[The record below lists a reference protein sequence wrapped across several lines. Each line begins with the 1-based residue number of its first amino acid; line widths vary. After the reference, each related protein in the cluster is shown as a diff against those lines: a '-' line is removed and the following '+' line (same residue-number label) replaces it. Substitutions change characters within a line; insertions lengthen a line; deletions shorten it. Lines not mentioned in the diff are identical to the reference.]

1 VIHFERENYE
11 RQNPAVKARFIEGRN
26 DVRKGLNGKS
36 QMKTNRRKFLK
47 VVAGIGLGAAGTG
60 WSEDSQKQTK
70 GMPLRQLGRT
80 DLQITP
86 VGYGAQ
92 HTRDS
97 ELIRYA
103 IDEGMN
109 YIETAWGYGFG
120 KPGNS
125 CESIGKAIKGVRD
138 KVYLFV
144 AYIVRAPRKRG
155 GVDNQFEQT
164 LRDLATDYIDVFLWH
179 QPDSIEEITKGEHI
193 DQMEKWKS
201 EGKIRWCGI
210 TAHENQE
217 VYLKHLAESSLYDV
231 AVVAFNSNSS
241 GELAQ
246 SIKEAAQKGVGIIA
260 MKTQSPNFKVPP
272 HTIGDSPDHRKALR
286 WVLSKNYV
294 VGAIPGMT
302 TKEQVDMNVQIIKNL

>member
-1 VIHFERENYE
+1 
-11 RQNPAVKARFIEGRN
+11 
-26 DVRKGLNGKS
+26 
-36 QMKTNRRKFLK
+36 MK
-47 VVAGIGLGAAGTG
+47 VVAGMGIGAAVTG
-60 WSEDSQKQTK
+60 WIKGCRKVTK
-70 GMPLRQLGRT
+70 GVPLRQLGRT
-80 DLQITP
+80 DLQLTP

-97 ELIRYA
+97 KLIRYA
-103 IDEGMN
+103 IDQGIN

-125 CESIGKAIKGVRD
+125 SESIGKAIRGVRD
-138 KVYLFV
+138 NINLFV
-144 AYIVRAPRKRG
+144 AYTGKAPRTSKAW
-155 GVDNQFEQT
+155 VDNQFEQT

-193 DQMEKWKS
+193 DLMEQWKS
-201 EGKIRWCGI
+201 KGKIRWCGI

-241 GELAQ
+241 PELAQ

-260 MKTQSPNFKVPP
+260 MKTQSPNYNLPP
-272 HTIGDSPDHRKALR
+272 HTIGDSPNHRKALSR
-286 WVLSKNYV
+286 VLSKNYV

-302 TKEQVDMNVQIIKNL
+302 TKEQVDMNVQVMKNL